1 MNTPA
6 PPTPS
11 IIAPW
16 TVAPAEA
23 PPTVEEGSFAAVV
36 VPAKPERIFHY
47 RVPSALAGSVQPGMR
62 VRVPF
67 GPRSLDGYVVQLL
80 DRSDV
85 ETVKP
90 LTAVLDA
97 EPILG
102 PSILALTRWMAE
114 YYLAPWGKVLAAAVP
129 AGLKVGAEKRVI
141 LTDAGRAVDEAGV
154 RGAVQ
159 RRILAALRSHPG
171 PITLARLAKRAGSI
185 AGLPALLDRGWVTE
199 APTAPGPTPR
209 LRPYVSLVD
218 AGLLPSGTGPRGPLQ
233 RAVLEALAVRHGAF
247 VSDLGLG
254 AGAACRALASR
265 GVVTMSLREPA
276 CDPYGRVSES
286 TPAPV
291 LTADQGS
298 AVSTLVDALSRRR
311 FAPYLLW
318 GVTGSGKT
326 EVYLQAMASALAM
339 GRGCLLL
346 VPEIGLTGQIVQ
358 QVRARF
364 GDEVAVLHSGL
375 SSRERFAAWTRIRRG
390 QAHVALGTRSALW
403 APLPNVGLIVVDEE
417 QDASYKQEDGV
428 RYHARDSAVV
438 LGSQAGAVVVLGS
451 ATPSL
456 ESYANA
462 VAGRYGLLRLPD
474 RVESRSL
481 PTVRLVGLGAGPDGG
496 DVLSPELHAG
506 IDARLVRGEQVLLLL
521 NRRGYAPVV
530 VCRDCGVAARCPQ
543 CSVGLTYHR
552 ERGKLCCHY
561 CGFSIAPKDRCEG
574 CGGHRI
580 TLRGVGTEQVEERLR
595 AAWPSA
601 RVARMDRDTTQ
612 SRLAHDGLL
621 DAMRRGDTDILVGTQ
636 MIAKGHDL
644 PNVTLVGIINAD
656 VGLSLPDFRATE
668 RVFQLLAQ
676 AAGRS
681 GRGERPGE
689 VIVQTR
695 RPTHEAFLFAQRHDV
710 AGFYEQELLR
720 RRELGYPPY
729 GRLAIVLMTGIDERR
744 VIDAAAAAASAGA
757 ELAADG
763 VSLLGPAPAPLW
775 RLKGRHR
782 WQLILKGPRGPAVR
796 DAAHSLVTTLRAG
809 RLPRGVT
816 VDLNVDPH
824 HVL

>member
-11 IIAPW
+11 IIAPR
-16 TVAPAEA
+16 TAAPADA
-23 PPTVEEGSFAAVV
+23 PPTVEKGSFAAVV

-47 RVPSALAGSVQPGMR
+47 RIPSALAGSVQPGMR

-67 GPRSLDGYVVQLL
+67 GPRSLDGYVVRLL

-90 LTAVLDA
+90 MTAVLDA

-102 PSILALTRWMAE
+102 PSILALTRWMAG

-129 AGLKVGAEKRVI
+129 AGLKAAAEKRVV

-159 RRILAALRSHPG
+159 RRILAGLRAHPG

-185 AGLPALLDRGWVTE
+185 AGLAALIERGWVAE
-199 APTAPGPTPR
+199 VPTAPGPTPR

-218 AGLLPSGTGPRGPLQ
+218 AEPPSGSGPRGTLQ
-233 RAVLEALAVRHGAF
+233 RAVLEALAVRPGAF
-247 VSDLGLG
+247 ISELPPG

-286 TPAPV
+286 SPAPI
-291 LTADQGS
+291 LTPDQGA
-298 AVSTLVDALSRRR
+298 AVSTLVEALSRRC

-326 EVYLQAMASALAM
+326 EVYLQAMAGALGI
-339 GRGCLLL
+339 GRGCLLM

-375 SSRERFAAWTRIRRG
+375 SSRERFAAWTRVRRG
-390 QAHVALGTRSALW
+390 QARVALGTRSALW

-462 VAGRYGLLRLPD
+462 MAGRYGLLRLPD

-481 PTVRLVGLGAGPDGG
+481 PTVRLVGLGAGPDAPE
-496 DVLSPELHAG
+496 VLSPELHAA
-506 IDARLVRGEQVLLLL
+506 IDARLLRGEQVLLLL

-530 VCRDCGVAARCPQ
+530 VCRDCGAAARCPQ

-561 CGFSIAPKDRCEG
+561 CGFSISPKDRCES

-580 TLRGVGTEQVEERLR
+580 TLRGVGTEQVDERLR

-668 RVFQLLAQ
+668 RVFQLLTQ

-681 GRGERPGE
+681 GRGELPGE

-695 RPTHEAFLFAQRHDV
+695 RPTHEAFLFTQRHDV
-710 AGFYEQELLR
+710 AGFYEQELVR

-729 GRLAIVLMTGIDERR
+729 GRLAIVLMTGVDEQR
-744 VIDAAAAAASAGA
+744 VIEAANAAAAAASD
-757 ELAADG
+757 LAAQG

-782 WQLILKGPRGPAVR
+782 WQLVLKGPRGPAVR
-796 DAAHSLVTTLRAG
+796 DAAHTLVSTLRAA

-816 VDLNVDPH
+816 LDLNVDPH